1 MGCEPSA
8 AIKHNKQIPISN
20 VQPINKHIHP
30 TSLPTSLDKIAYG
43 SRLIQHDLA
52 QIDRYDVVI
61 H

>member
-8 AIKHNKQIPISN
+8 AIKQNRQIPISN

-30 TSLPTSLDKIAYG
+30 ISLDKIAYG
-43 SRLIQHDLA
+43 SRLTRNDLA